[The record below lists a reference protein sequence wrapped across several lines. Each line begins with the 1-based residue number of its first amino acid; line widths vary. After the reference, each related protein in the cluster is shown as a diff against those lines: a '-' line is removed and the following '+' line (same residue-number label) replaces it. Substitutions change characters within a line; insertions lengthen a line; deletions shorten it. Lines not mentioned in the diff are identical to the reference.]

1 MHFWAFQK
9 IQKKIKKPMIDKQY
23 LESAKNIRY
32 EFLNLSKKLDSY
44 HKELTQL
51 FEYLQNVT
59 KELDELNT
67 KEVSKIKSATDATVI
82 GNKIMKKM
90 EEIESE
96 EQKLIR
102 LVKPINDRIDKL
114 REEEN
119 ILYKKIREKYPLL
132 SDDEIKKEISIYLL

>member
-1 MHFWAFQK
+1 
-9 IQKKIKKPMIDKQY
+9 MIDKQY

>member
-1 MHFWAFQK
+1 
-9 IQKKIKKPMIDKQY
+9 MIDKQY

-82 GNKIMKKM
+82 GNKIVKKM

-132 SDDEIKKEISIYLL
+132 SDDEIKKEIIK

>member
-1 MHFWAFQK
+1 
-9 IQKKIKKPMIDKQY
+9 MIDKQY

-32 EFLNLSKKLDSY
+32 EFLNLNNKLDSY

-67 KEVSKIKSATDATVI
+67 KEVSKIKSATDAIVI

-96 EQKLIR
+96 EQKMIR

>member
-1 MHFWAFQK
+1 
-9 IQKKIKKPMIDKQY
+9 MIDKQY

-44 HKELTQL
+44 HKELIQL

-59 KELDELNT
+59 KELNDLNSN
-67 KEVSKIKSATDATVI
+67 EVSKIKSASDATII
-82 GNKIMKKM
+82 GNKILKKM

-96 EQKLIR
+96 EQKLLN
-102 LVKPINDRIDKL
+102 LVKPINDRIDRL

-119 ILYKKIREKYPLL
+119 ILYKKIKEKYPSLT
-132 SDDEIKKEISIYLL
+132 DDEIKKEISIYLL

>member
-1 MHFWAFQK
+1 
-9 IQKKIKKPMIDKQY
+9 MIDKQY

-82 GNKIMKKM
+82 GNKIVKKM

>member
-1 MHFWAFQK
+1 
-9 IQKKIKKPMIDKQY
+9 MIDKQY

-59 KELDELNT
+59 KELNELNT
-67 KEVSKIKSATDATVI
+67 NEVSKIKSASDATII
-82 GNKIMKKM
+82 GNKIVKKM

-96 EQKLIR
+96 EQKLLN
-102 LVKPINDRIDKL
+102 LVKPINDRIDRL

-119 ILYKKIREKYPLL
+119 ILYKKIKTKYPSL
-132 SDDEIKKEISIYLL
+132 SDDEIKKEISIYLV

>member
-1 MHFWAFQK
+1 
-9 IQKKIKKPMIDKQY
+9 MIDKQY
-23 LESAKNIRY
+23 LDSAKNIRY

-59 KELDELNT
+59 KELNELNT
-67 KEVSKIKSATDATVI
+67 NEVSKIKSASDATII
-82 GNKIMKKM
+82 GNKIVKKM

-96 EQKLIR
+96 EQKLLN
-102 LVKPINDRIDKL
+102 LVKPINDRIDRL

-119 ILYKKIREKYPLL
+119 ILYKKIKEKYPSL
-132 SDDEIKKEISIYLL
+132 SDEEIKKEISIYLL

>member
-1 MHFWAFQK
+1 
-9 IQKKIKKPMIDKQY
+9 MIDKKY

-82 GNKIMKKM
+82 GNKIVKKM

>member
-1 MHFWAFQK
+1 
-9 IQKKIKKPMIDKQY
+9 MIDKQY

-44 HKELTQL
+44 HTELIQL

-59 KELDELNT
+59 EELNELNSN
-67 KEVSKIKSATDATVI
+67 EVSKIKSASDATIV
-82 GNKIMKKM
+82 GNKIVKKM

-96 EQKLIR
+96 EQKLLN
-102 LVKPINDRIDKL
+102 LVKPINDRIDRL

-119 ILYKKIREKYPLL
+119 ILYKKIKQKYPSLT
-132 SDDEIKKEISIYLL
+132 DDEIKKEISIYLL